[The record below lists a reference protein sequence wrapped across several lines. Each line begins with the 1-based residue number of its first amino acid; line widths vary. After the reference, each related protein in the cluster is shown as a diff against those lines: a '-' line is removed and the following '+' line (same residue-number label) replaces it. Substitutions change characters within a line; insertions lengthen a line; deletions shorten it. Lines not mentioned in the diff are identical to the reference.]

1 MSMVNGEIREGAS
14 ALNAPKIGLQDVTL
28 DPLEYEK
35 SKTFDHSNLKFE
47 NFCQKCF

>member
-14 ALNAPKIGLQDVTL
+14 ALNAPKNLQDAAL

-35 SKTFDHSNLKFE
+35 SKTFNHSKI
-47 NFCQKCF
+47 

>member
-14 ALNAPKIGLQDVTL
+14 ALNAPKSLQDAIL

-35 SKTFDHSNLKFE
+35 SKTFLVHSNLKFE
-47 NFCQKCF
+47 NFRQKCF

>member
-14 ALNAPKIGLQDVTL
+14 TLNAPISLQDATL

-35 SKTFDHSNLKFE
+35 SKTLDHSNLKFE
-47 NFCQKCF
+47 NFRQKCF